1 MAHCSISIS
10 CIGQSGQKE
19 WLKTFKTH
27 LKRAISV
34 TAHKTC
40 RSTPNRQTHVNW
52 CRELELERVWW
63 VWCLQTEPTCEH
75 LFPKSS
81 LDVELISAFWARKQF
96 TSKKT
101 SRLDVTS
108 RETCDFLVKQKE
120 CCHLTERFISVWIQ
134 FCNIVRHWEW
144 QSLPAGSEKINYI
157 KYSSIADLKKEHTLW
172 FTEKYLRPQ
181 TQNHIRS

>member
-1 MAHCSISIS
+1 MVGLCQKLCILTRLTGGSDRETVRLHTHLHTSVWLMAHCSISIS

-27 LKRAISV
+27 LKRAISVYSYASPTARHWRTTSV

-108 RETCDFLVKQKE
+108 RETCDFLVKQK
-120 CCHLTERFISVWIQ
+120 
-134 FCNIVRHWEW
+134 
-144 QSLPAGSEKINYI
+144 
-157 KYSSIADLKKEHTLW
+157 
-172 FTEKYLRPQ
+172 
-181 TQNHIRS
+181 